1 MPVFSK
7 SKALPILNHPC
18 MKISLIVAMASNRA
32 IGLNNQMPWHL
43 SADLK
48 RFKKI
53 TMGSP
58 ILMGRKTF
66 ESIGRPLPGRMNLVL
81 TRNPAYAPE
90 GCVVVHDL
98 ETAIWTGCRAHREV
112 FVIGGADLYEAL
124 LPRAETIYL
133 TEISKAF
140 PGDTF
145 FPELALSEWVEVERE
160 EVEDDM
166 DAGFSYSF
174 LRLDRKTER

>member
-1 MPVFSK
+1 
-7 SKALPILNHPC
+7 

-48 RFKKI
+48 HFKKI

-66 ESIGRPLPGRMNLVL
+66 ESIGRPLPGRTNIIL

-90 GCVVVHDL
+90 GCVVARDL
-98 ETAIWTGCRAHREV
+98 ETAIRTGCRDHGEI
-112 FVIGGADLYEAL
+112 FVAGGSDLYEAL

-133 TEISKAF
+133 TKIGKAF

-145 FPELALSEWVEVERE
+145 FPELDMSEWMETERE
-160 EVEDDM
+160 DVEDDAA
-166 DAGFSYSF
+166 AGFRYSF
-174 LRLDRKTER
+174 LRLDRIKT

>member
-1 MPVFSK
+1 
-7 SKALPILNHPC
+7 

-32 IGLNNQMPWHL
+32 IGLNNKMPWHL

-48 RFKKI
+48 HFKKI

-66 ESIGRPLPGRMNLVL
+66 ESIGRPLPGRTNIIL

-98 ETAIWTGCRAHREV
+98 DTAIRTGCREHGEI

-133 TEISKAF
+133 TQIKKAF

-145 FPELALSEWVEVERE
+145 FPELDMSEWSEVDREDVEN
-160 EVEDDM
+160 DA

-174 LRLDRKTER
+174 LRLDRIKT

>member
-1 MPVFSK
+1 
-7 SKALPILNHPC
+7 

-32 IGLNNQMPWHL
+32 IGLNNKMPWHL

-66 ESIGRPLPGRMNLVL
+66 ESIGHPLPGRTNIVL
-81 TRNPAYAPE
+81 TRNPAYTQE
-90 GCVVVHDL
+90 GCVIVNDL
-98 ETAIWTGCRAHREV
+98 ETAIWTGCRHAGEI
-112 FVIGGADLYEAL
+112 FVIGGADLYQVL

-133 TEISKAF
+133 TEIKKKF
-140 PGDTF
+140 RGDTF
-145 FPELALSEWVEVERE
+145 FPELDMNGWAETERE
-160 EVEDDM
+160 DVADD
-166 DAGFSYSF
+166 AKSGFSYSF
-174 LRLDRKTER
+174 LRLDRKTKR

>member
-1 MPVFSK
+1 
-7 SKALPILNHPC
+7 
-18 MKISLIVAMASNRA
+18 MKISLIVAMASNRV
-32 IGLNNQMPWHL
+32 IGLNNKMPWHL

-66 ESIGRPLPGRMNLVL
+66 ESIGRPLPGRTNIIL
-81 TRNPAYAPE
+81 TRNPAYTQE
-90 GCVVVHDL
+90 GCVVVNDL
-98 ETAIWTGCRAHREV
+98 ETAIWTGCRNSGEI
-112 FVIGGADLYEAL
+112 FVIGGSDLYAAL

-133 TEISKAF
+133 TEIRKEF

-145 FPELALSEWVEVERE
+145 FPALDMNNWSEVERE
-160 EVEDDM
+160 DVDDDRD
-166 DAGFSYSF
+166 DAGFGYSF
-174 LRLDRKTER
+174 LRLDRKIKP